1 MIRFHFTNSFTLK
14 NKRKIKHWLKDTIVN
29 EKKKVGDINY
39 VFCSKE
45 YLKKMNND
53 YLSKNYETDV
63 ISFDFSKDNKI
74 SGDIYIS
81 TETVKKNS
89 SIFNVGFINE
99 LKRVMVHG
107 LLHLLNYNDKS
118 KQELK
123 IMREK
128 QKMKRWKTDKRYT
141 EKNN

>member
-1 MIRFHFTNSFTLK
+1 MMIRFHFTNSFTLK
-14 NKRKIKHWLKDTIVN
+14 NKRKIKNWLKDTIVN

-39 VFCSKE
+39 IFCSKE

-81 TETVKKNS
+81 SETVKKNS
-89 SIFNVGFINE
+89 IIFNVCFNNE

-128 QKMKRWKTDKRYT
+128 ENFYI
-141 EKNN
+141 NLNS

>member
-14 NKRKIKHWLKDTIVN
+14 NKRKIKNWLKDTIVN

-39 VFCSKE
+39 IFCSKE

-63 ISFDFSKDNKI
+63 ISFDFSKNNKI

-81 TETVKKNS
+81 SEIVKKNS
-89 SIFNVGFINE
+89 IIFNVCFNNE

-128 QKMKRWKTDKRYT
+128 ENFYI
-141 EKNN
+141 NLNS

>member
-1 MIRFHFTNSFTLK
+1 MIRFHFTNNFTLK
-14 NKRKIKHWLKDTIVN
+14 NKRKIKNWLKDTILN
-29 EKKKVGDINY
+29 EKKKIGDINY
-39 VFCSKE
+39 IFCSKE
-45 YLKKMNND
+45 QLKKMNND

-63 ISFDFSKDNKI
+63 ISFDFTKDNKI

-89 SIFNVGFINE
+89 IIFNVGFNNE

-107 LLHLLNYNDKS
+107 LLHLLNYNDKN

-123 IMREK
+123 TMREK
-128 QKMKRWKTDKRYT
+128 ENFYI
-141 EKNN
+141 NLNS

>member
-14 NKRKIKHWLKDTIVN
+14 NKRKLKNWLKNTIVN

-39 VFCSKE
+39 IFCSKE
-45 YLKKMNND
+45 LLKKINSD

-63 ISFDFSKDNKI
+63 ISFDFSVDKKI

-81 TETVKKNS
+81 SGTVKKNS
-89 SIFNVGFINE
+89 IIFNVSFNNE

-107 LLHLLNYNDKS
+107 LLHLLNYNDKNE
-118 KQELK
+118 QELK

-128 QKMKRWKTDKRYT
+128 ENFYINL
-141 EKNN
+141 NN

>member
-14 NKRKIKHWLKDTIVN
+14 NKRKIKNWLKDTIEN

-39 VFCSKE
+39 IFCSKK
-45 YLKKMNND
+45 YLRKMNND

-81 TETVKKNS
+81 SETVKKNS
-89 SIFNVGFINE
+89 IIFNVCFNNE

-128 QKMKRWKTDKRYT
+128 ENFYIKL
-141 EKNN
+141 NS

>member
-14 NKRKIKHWLKDTIVN
+14 NKRKIKNWLKSTIVN
-29 EKKKVGDINY
+29 EKKKIGDINY

-53 YLSKNYETDV
+53 YLSKDYETDV

-81 TETVKKNS
+81 NETVKKNS
-89 SIFNVGFINE
+89 IIFNIGFNNE

-118 KQELK
+118 EQELK

-128 QKMKRWKTDKRYT
+128 ENFYINLTS
-141 EKNN
+141 

>member
-1 MIRFHFTNSFTLK
+1 MIRFHFTNSFILK
-14 NKRKIKHWLKDTIVN
+14 NKRKIKNWLKDTVVN
-29 EKKKVGDINY
+29 EKKRLVILTIF
-39 VFCSKE
+39 FCSKE
-45 YLKKMNND
+45 YLKRMNSD

-63 ISFDFSKDNKI
+63 ISFDFSNDNKI

-81 TETVKKNS
+81 SETVKKNS
-89 SIFNVGFINE
+89 IIFNVCFNNE

-128 QKMKRWKTDKRYT
+128 ENFYI
-141 EKNN
+141 NLNS

>member
-14 NKRKIKHWLKDTIVN
+14 NKRKIKNWRKDTIVN

-39 VFCSKE
+39 IFCSKK

-81 TETVKKNS
+81 SETVKKNS
-89 SIFNVGFINE
+89 IIFNVCFNNE

-118 KQELK
+118 NQEKK

-128 QKMKRWKTDKRYT
+128 ENFYIKL
-141 EKNN
+141 NS

>member
-1 MIRFHFTNSFTLK
+1 MIRFHFTNSFKLK
-14 NKRKIKHWLKDTIVN
+14 NKRKIKNWLKDTIVN

-39 VFCSKE
+39 IFCSNK

-53 YLSKNYETDV
+53 YLSKDYETDV

-81 TETVKKNS
+81 SETVKKNS
-89 SIFNVGFINE
+89 IIFNVDFNNE

-118 KQELK
+118 NQEQK

-128 QKMKRWKTDKRYT
+128 ENFYIKL
-141 EKNN
+141 NS

>member
-14 NKRKIKHWLKDTIVN
+14 NKRKIKNWLKDTIVN

-39 VFCSKE
+39 IFCSKQ
-45 YLKKMNND
+45 YLKKINND
-53 YLSKNYETDV
+53 YLSKDYETDV

-74 SGDIYIS
+74 SGDIYVS
-81 TETVKKNS
+81 SETVKKNS
-89 SIFNVGFINE
+89 IIFNVDFNNE

-107 LLHLLNYNDKS
+107 LLHLLKYNDKS
-118 KQELK
+118 NQEQK

-128 QKMKRWKTDKRYT
+128 ENFYIKL
-141 EKNN
+141 NS

>member
-14 NKRKIKHWLKDTIVN
+14 NKRKIKNWLKDTIVN

-39 VFCSKE
+39 IFCSKE

-63 ISFDFSKDNKI
+63 ICFDFSIDNKI

-81 TETVKKNS
+81 SETVKKNS
-89 SIFNVGFINE
+89 IIFNVCFNNE

-118 KQELK
+118 NQEQK

-128 QKMKRWKTDKRYT
+128 ENFYIKL
-141 EKNN
+141 NS

>member
-14 NKRKIKHWLKDTIVN
+14 NKRKIKNWLKDTIVN

-39 VFCSKE
+39 IFCSNE

-81 TETVKKNS
+81 SETVKKNS
-89 SIFNVGFINE
+89 IIFNVCFNNE

-128 QKMKRWKTDKRYT
+128 ENFYI
-141 EKNN
+141 NLNS

>member
-1 MIRFHFTNSFTLK
+1 MIRFHFTNSFALK
-14 NKRKIKHWLKDTIVN
+14 NKRKIKNWLKDTIVN

-39 VFCSKE
+39 VFCSKQ

-81 TETVKKNS
+81 SETVKKNS
-89 SIFNVGFINE
+89 IIFNVCFNNE

-118 KQELK
+118 NQEQK

-128 QKMKRWKTDKRYT
+128 ENFYI
-141 EKNN
+141 NLNS

>member
-63 ISFDFSKDNKI
+63 ISFDFSKNNKI

-81 TETVKKNS
+81 SETVKKNS
-89 SIFNVGFINE
+89 IIFNVCFNNE

-118 KQELK
+118 KQDQK

-128 QKMKRWKTDKRYT
+128 ENFYI
-141 EKNN
+141 NLSS

>member
-14 NKRKIKHWLKDTIVN
+14 NKRKIKNWLKDTILN

-39 VFCSKE
+39 IFCSKE

-63 ISFDFSKDNKI
+63 ISFDFSKNNKI

-81 TETVKKNS
+81 SETVKKNS
-89 SIFNVGFINE
+89 IIFNVCFNNE

-128 QKMKRWKTDKRYT
+128 ENFYI
-141 EKNN
+141 NLNS

>member
-14 NKRKIKHWLKDTIVN
+14 NKRKIKNWLKDTIVN

-39 VFCSKE
+39 IFCSKE

-63 ISFDFSKDNKI
+63 ISFDFSNDNKI

-81 TETVKKNS
+81 SETVKKNS
-89 SIFNVGFINE
+89 IIFNVCFNNE

-128 QKMKRWKTDKRYT
+128 ENFYI
-141 EKNN
+141 NLNG

>member
-1 MIRFHFTNSFTLK
+1 MIRFHFTNSFALK
-14 NKRKIKHWLKDTIVN
+14 NKRKIKNWLKDTIVN

-39 VFCSKE
+39 IFCSKE

-63 ISFDFSKDNKI
+63 ISFDFSKNNKV

-81 TETVKKNS
+81 SETVKKNS
-89 SIFNVGFINE
+89 IIFNVCFNNE

-128 QKMKRWKTDKRYT
+128 ENFYI
-141 EKNN
+141 NLNS

>member
-14 NKRKIKHWLKDTIVN
+14 NKRKIKNWLKDTIVN

-39 VFCSKE
+39 IFCSKE
-45 YLKKMNND
+45 YLKKINND

-81 TETVKKNS
+81 SETVKKNS
-89 SIFNVGFINE
+89 IIFNVSFNNE

-128 QKMKRWKTDKRYT
+128 ENFYI
-141 EKNN
+141 NLNS

>member
-1 MIRFHFTNSFTLK
+1 MIRFHFTNSFTFK
-14 NKRKIKHWLKDTIVN
+14 NKRKIKNWLKDTIVN
-29 EKKKVGDINY
+29 EKKRVGDINY
-39 VFCSKE
+39 IFCSKE

-81 TETVKKNS
+81 SETVKKNS
-89 SIFNVGFINE
+89 IIFNVGFSNE

-128 QKMKRWKTDKRYT
+128 ENFYI
-141 EKNN
+141 NLNS

>member
-14 NKRKIKHWLKDTIVN
+14 NKRKIKNWLKDTIVN

-39 VFCSKE
+39 IFCSKE
-45 YLKKMNND
+45 YLKRMNSD

-63 ISFDFSKDNKI
+63 ISFDFSNDNKI

-81 TETVKKNS
+81 SETVKKNS
-89 SIFNVGFINE
+89 IIFNVCFNNE

-118 KQELK
+118 KQEMK

-128 QKMKRWKTDKRYT
+128 ENFYISL
-141 EKNN
+141 NS

>member
-14 NKRKIKHWLKDTIVN
+14 KKRKIKNWLKDTIVN

-39 VFCSKE
+39 IFCSKE

-81 TETVKKNS
+81 SETVQKNS
-89 SIFNVGFINE
+89 IIFNVGFSNE

-118 KQELK
+118 RQELK

-128 QKMKRWKTDKRYT
+128 ENFYI
-141 EKNN
+141 NLNS

>member
-1 MIRFHFTNSFTLK
+1 MIRLHFTNSFTLK
-14 NKRKIKHWLKDTIVN
+14 NKRKIKNWLKDTIVN

-74 SGDIYIS
+74 SGDVYMSI
-81 TETVKKNS
+81 ETIKKNS
-89 SIFNVGFINE
+89 IIFNVGFSNE

-128 QKMKRWKTDKRYT
+128 ENFYI
-141 EKNN
+141 NLIG

>member
-14 NKRKIKHWLKDTIVN
+14 NKMKIKNWLKDTIVN

-81 TETVKKNS
+81 SETVKKNS
-89 SIFNVGFINE
+89 IIFNVCFNNE

-128 QKMKRWKTDKRYT
+128 ENFYI
-141 EKNN
+141 NLSS

>member
-14 NKRKIKHWLKDTIVN
+14 NKRKIKNWLKDTIVN

-39 VFCSKE
+39 IFCSKE

-81 TETVKKNS
+81 SETVKKNS
-89 SIFNVGFINE
+89 IIFNVSFNNE

-128 QKMKRWKTDKRYT
+128 ENFYI
-141 EKNN
+141 NLNS

>member
-14 NKRKIKHWLKDTIVN
+14 NKRKIKNWLKDTIVN

-39 VFCSKE
+39 IFCSKE

-63 ISFDFSKDNKI
+63 ISFDFSKANKI

-81 TETVKKNS
+81 NETVKKNS
-89 SIFNVGFINE
+89 VIFNVGFSNE

-128 QKMKRWKTDKRYT
+128 ENFYI
-141 EKNN
+141 NLNS

>member
-14 NKRKIKHWLKDTIVN
+14 NKRKIKNWLKDTIVN

-39 VFCSKE
+39 IFCSKE

-53 YLSKNYETDV
+53 YLTKNYETDV
-63 ISFDFSKDNKI
+63 ISFDFSNDNKI

-81 TETVKKNS
+81 SETVKKNS
-89 SIFNVGFINE
+89 IIFNVSFNNE

-128 QKMKRWKTDKRYT
+128 ENFYI
-141 EKNN
+141 NLNS

>member
-1 MIRFHFTNSFTLK
+1 MIRFHFTNSFALK
-14 NKRKIKHWLKDTIVN
+14 NKRKIKNWLKDTIVN

-39 VFCSKE
+39 VFCSKQ

-81 TETVKKNS
+81 SETVKKNS
-89 SIFNVGFINE
+89 IIFNVCFNNE

-128 QKMKRWKTDKRYT
+128 ENFYI
-141 EKNN
+141 NLNS

>member
-14 NKRKIKHWLKDTIVN
+14 NKRKIKNWLKDTIVN

-39 VFCSKE
+39 IFCSKE

-63 ISFDFSKDNKI
+63 ISFDFSKNNKI

-81 TETVKKNS
+81 SETVKKNS
-89 SIFNVGFINE
+89 IIFNICFNNE

-128 QKMKRWKTDKRYT
+128 ENFYINLNR
-141 EKNN
+141 

>member
-14 NKRKIKHWLKDTIVN
+14 NKRKIKNWLKDTIVN

-39 VFCSKE
+39 IFCSKQ

-81 TETVKKNS
+81 SETVKKNS
-89 SIFNVGFINE
+89 IIFNVGFSNE

-123 IMREK
+123 IMRENENF
-128 QKMKRWKTDKRYT
+128 YI
-141 EKNN
+141 NLNS

>member
-14 NKRKIKHWLKDTIVN
+14 NKRKIKNWLKDTIVN

-39 VFCSKE
+39 IFCSKE

-89 SIFNVGFINE
+89 IIFNVCFNNE

-128 QKMKRWKTDKRYT
+128 ENFYI
-141 EKNN
+141 NLNS

>member
-89 SIFNVGFINE
+89 IIFNVDFNNE

-118 KQELK
+118 NQEQK

-128 QKMKRWKTDKRYT
+128 ENFYINL
-141 EKNN
+141 NN

>member
-14 NKRKIKHWLKDTIVN
+14 SKRKIKNWLKDTVIN

-39 VFCSKE
+39 IFCSKE
-45 YLKKMNND
+45 YVKKINND

-63 ISFDFSKDNKI
+63 ISFDFSKDSKI

-81 TETVKKNS
+81 SETVKKNS
-89 SIFNVGFINE
+89 IIFNVGFNNE

-107 LLHLLNYNDKS
+107 LLHLLNYSDKS
-118 KQELK
+118 KQEQK

-128 QKMKRWKTDKRYT
+128 ENFYI
-141 EKNN
+141 NLNS

>member
-14 NKRKIKHWLKDTIVN
+14 NKRKIKNWLKDTIVN

-39 VFCSKE
+39 IFCSKE

-63 ISFDFSKDNKI
+63 ISFDFSNDNKI

-81 TETVKKNS
+81 SETVKKNS
-89 SIFNVGFINE
+89 IIFNVCFNNE

-128 QKMKRWKTDKRYT
+128 ENFYINL
-141 EKNN
+141 NN

>member
-14 NKRKIKHWLKDTIVN
+14 NKRKIKNWLKDTIVN

-39 VFCSKE
+39 IFCSKE

-63 ISFDFSKDNKI
+63 ISFDFSNDNKI

-81 TETVKKNS
+81 SETVKKNS
-89 SIFNVGFINE
+89 IIFNVCFNNE

-128 QKMKRWKTDKRYT
+128 ENFYI
-141 EKNN
+141 NLNS

>member
-74 SGDIYIS
+74 SGDIYIC

-118 KQELK
+118 KQEQK

-128 QKMKRWKTDKRYT
+128 ENFYI
-141 EKNN
+141 NLSS

>member
-14 NKRKIKHWLKDTIVN
+14 NKRKIKNWLKDTIEN

-39 VFCSKE
+39 IFCSKE

-53 YLSKNYETDV
+53 YLTKNYETDV

-81 TETVKKNS
+81 SETVKKNS
-89 SIFNVGFINE
+89 IIFNVCFNNE

-128 QKMKRWKTDKRYT
+128 ENFYI
-141 EKNN
+141 NLNS

>member
-14 NKRKIKHWLKDTIVN
+14 NKRKIKNWLKDTIEN

-39 VFCSKE
+39 IFCSKE

-81 TETVKKNS
+81 SETVKKNS
-89 SIFNVGFINE
+89 IIFNVCFNNE

-128 QKMKRWKTDKRYT
+128 ENFYI
-141 EKNN
+141 NLNS